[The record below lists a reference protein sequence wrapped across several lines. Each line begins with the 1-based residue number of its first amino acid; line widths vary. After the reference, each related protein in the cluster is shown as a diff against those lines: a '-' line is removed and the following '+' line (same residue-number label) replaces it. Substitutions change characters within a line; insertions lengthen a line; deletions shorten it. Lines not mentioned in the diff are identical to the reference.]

1 MYLVLKST
9 DSNREAVRD
18 RFLLSLLYESGARI
32 NEVLSL
38 KLLDIKAASNG
49 ELHTNIGQAPSQINR
64 SEFNSWRRGY

>member
-38 KLLDIKAASNG
+38 KLLDIKA
-49 ELHTNIGQAPSQINR
+49 PSLTFQYNTFFR
-64 SEFNSWRRGY
+64 YFGMKTM